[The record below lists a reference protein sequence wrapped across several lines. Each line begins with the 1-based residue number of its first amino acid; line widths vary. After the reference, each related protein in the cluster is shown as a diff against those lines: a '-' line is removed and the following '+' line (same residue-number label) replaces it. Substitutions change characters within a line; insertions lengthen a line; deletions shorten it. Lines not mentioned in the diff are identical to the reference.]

1 MEENREKQTR
11 LREILAQL
19 TKNQVRLVVA
29 LQEYPTTDEAA
40 KAIRLSPKT
49 VYNWKPEIRQLIE
62 EAAQIM
68 SANVLEA
75 AIEIRRHNLVKA
87 MAVKAAGLDSSNEVV
102 RQKAASEIIEWELG
116 KPNQPITG
124 KDGEPLIPKE
134 TDDVRHEILRKLDSI
149 AAATGAGAVPNQS
162 DDR

>member
-1 MEENREKQTR
+1 MEENRENQTR

-29 LQEYPTTDEAA
+29 LQEYPSTDEAA

-49 VYNWKPEIRQLIE
+49 VYNWNPEARQLIE

-75 AIEIRRHNLVKA
+75 ALEIRRHNLVKA
-87 MAVKAAGLDSSNEVV
+87 MAVKSAGLDSPNEVI

-116 KPNQPITG
+116 KPNQPISG
-124 KDGEPLIPKE
+124 KDGSPIVIEVSLKNKDI
-134 TDDVRHEILRKLDSI
+134 
-149 AAATGAGAVPNQS
+149 Q
-162 DDR
+162 

>member
-29 LQEYPTTDEAA
+29 LQEYPSTDEAA

-49 VYNWKPEIRQLIE
+49 VYNWKPEDRQLIE

-68 SANVLEA
+68 SVNVLEA
-75 AIEIRRHNLVKA
+75 ALEIRRHNLVKA
-87 MAVKAAGLDSSNEVV
+87 MAVKSAGLDSTSEVI

-116 KPNQPITG
+116 KPNQPISG
-124 KDGEPLIPKE
+124 KDGSPIVIEVSLKSK
-134 TDDVRHEILRKLDSI
+134 D
-149 AAATGAGAVPNQS
+149 NQ
-162 DDR
+162 